1 MTARVLVVDDLL
13 VNVKLLEAR
22 LSAEYYDVLTAHNG
36 YEALDICSRERVD
49 IVLLDVMMPGLDGF
63 ETCRRLKSDA
73 ATQHIPVI
81 MVTALDQASDRVR
94 CLEYGADD
102 FLTKPVDDLALI
114 TRVRNLT
121 RLKMLNDEMMMRA
134 STRRNM
140 GIVDQVALEAALQ
153 QSKGRIVVVDDH
165 QRSASRLKEVLSVHH
180 EVTVESNGDAAN
192 ALITEDKFDLA
203 IISLS
208 LVDSDGMRLCSQLR
222 TRETT
227 RHLPIIML
235 VEPHN
240 EARLLRGLDLGVT
253 DYLIRPID
261 RQELLARVQT
271 QIRRKRY
278 SDYLRKR
285 LESCFELS
293 IMDPLTQ
300 LHNRRYL
307 EGHLNTLVTEAKANN
322 KHLSVLMVDVD
333 HFKAVNDT
341 YGHDAGDAILR
352 ECAARLRQN
361 TRGVDLVARVGGE
374 EFVIVMPDTDR
385 VRAGVIGERLR
396 AGIAE
401 RAFKVNDDIAL
412 RVTASVGLGC
422 LEDIEDTPDSVL
434 KRADKALYSAKRHGR
449 NRVSTD
455 AA

>member
-36 YEALDICSRERVD
+36 YEALEICSRERVD

-102 FLTKPVDDLALI
+102 FLTKLVDDLALI

-153 QSKGRIVVVDDH
+153 QSRGRIVVVDDH
-165 QRSASRLKEVLSVHH
+165 QRSSSRLNEVLSVHH
-180 EVTVESNGDAAN
+180 EVIVEGNADAAN

-203 IISLS
+203 IVSLS
-208 LVDSDGMRLCSQLR
+208 LAESDGMRLCSQLR

-307 EGHLNTLVTEAKANN
+307 DGHLNTLVTEAKANN

-341 YGHDAGDAILR
+341 YGHDAGDIILR

-385 VRAGVIGERLR
+385 LRAGIIGERLR
-396 AGIAE
+396 ASIAE

-422 LEDIEDTPDSVL
+422 MEDIEDTPDSVL

-449 NRVSTD
+449 NRVSAD

>member
-22 LSAEYYDVLTAHNG
+22 LSAEYYDVLTAHG
-36 YEALDICSRERVD
+36 GIEALDICARERVD

-63 ETCRRLKSDA
+63 ETCRRLKA
-73 ATQHIPVI
+73 NPATQHIPVI

-94 CLEYGADD
+94 CLELGADD

-121 RLKMLNDEMMMRA
+121 RLKMLNDEMLMRA

-140 GIVDQVALEAALQ
+140 GLVDQVALEAVLQ
-153 QSKGRIVVVDDH
+153 QGGGRIMVVDDH
-165 QRSASRLKEVLSVHH
+165 ERSAARLQEVLGQLHD
-180 EVTVESNGDAAN
+180 VTVEANADAAN
-192 ALITEDKFDLA
+192 ARLNGEDYDLA
-203 IISLS
+203 IVSLS
-208 LVDSDGMRLCSQLR
+208 LVGSDGMRLCSQLR
-222 TRETT
+222 TREST

-235 VEPHN
+235 VEPNN

-271 QIRRKRY
+271 QIKRRRY

-285 LESCFELS
+285 LETCFELS
-293 IMDPLTQ
+293 IIDPLTQ

-307 EGHLNTLVTEAKANN
+307 DSHLNTLVSEAKANSRP
-322 KHLSVLMVDVD
+322 LSILMIDID
-333 HFKAVNDT
+333 HFKSINDT
-341 YGHDAGDAILR
+341 YGHDAGDIILR
-352 ECAARLRQN
+352 ECAGRLRQN
-361 TRGVDLVARVGGE
+361 SRGVDLSARVGGE

-385 VRAGVIGERLR
+385 IRAAAVGERLR
-396 AGIAE
+396 AAIAE
-401 RAFKVNDDIAL
+401 QPFKINDDITI
-412 RVTASVGLGC
+412 RVTASVGLGS
-422 LEDIEDTPDSVL
+422 LDNPEEEPAAIL
-434 KRADKALYSAKRHGR
+434 KRADKALYAAKRHGR
-449 NRVSTD
+449 NRVSAD

>member
-22 LSAEYYDVLTAHNG
+22 LSAEYYDVLTAHSG
-36 YEALDICSRERVD
+36 QEALEICSRERVD

-81 MVTALDQASDRVR
+81 MVTALDQTADRVR
-94 CLEYGADD
+94 CLEFGADD

-121 RLKMLNDEMMMRA
+121 RIKMLNDEMMMRA

-140 GIVDQVALEAALQ
+140 GLVDQVALEAALQ
-153 QSKGRIVVVDDH
+153 QNRGRIIVVDDH
-165 QRSASRLKEVLSVHH
+165 QRSSSRLKEVLSVHH
-180 EVTVESNGDAAN
+180 EVKVEGNAEAAN
-192 ALITEDKFDLA
+192 ALITEDAFDLA
-203 IISLS
+203 IVSLS
-208 LVDSDGMRLCSQLR
+208 LVESDGMRLCSQLR

-253 DYLIRPID
+253 DYLIRPIE

-285 LESCFELS
+285 LESCFEQA

-341 YGHDAGDAILR
+341 YGHDAGDIILR

-385 VRAGVIGERLR
+385 IRAGVIGERLR
-396 AGIAE
+396 ASIAE
-401 RAFKVNDDIAL
+401 RAFRVNDDIAL

-422 LEDIEDTPDSVL
+422 LEDIEDTPDSVM
-434 KRADKALYSAKRHGR
+434 KRADRALYSAKRHGR
-449 NRVSTD
+449 NRVSAD

>member
-49 IVLLDVMMPGLDGF
+49 IILLDVMMPGLDGF

-134 STRRNM
+134 STRRSM

-153 QSKGRIVVVDDH
+153 QSRGRIIVVDDH
-165 QRSASRLKEVLSVHH
+165 QRSASRLNEVLSVQH
-180 EVTVESNGDAAN
+180 EVTVEGNADAAN

-203 IISLS
+203 IVSLS
-208 LVDSDGMRLCSQLR
+208 LTESDGMRLCSQLR

-235 VEPHN
+235 VEPQN

-285 LESCFELS
+285 LEACFELA

-307 EGHLNTLVTEAKANN
+307 DGHLNTLVTEAKANK

-341 YGHDAGDAILR
+341 YGHDAGDIILR
-352 ECAARLRQN
+352 ECASRLRQN

-385 VRAGVIGERLR
+385 IRAGVIGERLR
-396 AGIAE
+396 ASIAE
-401 RAFKVNDDIAL
+401 RAFRVNDDIAL

-422 LEDIEDTPDSVL
+422 LEEIDDTPDMVL

-449 NRVSTD
+449 NRVSAD

>member
-36 YEALDICSRERVD
+36 YEALEICNRERVD

-63 ETCRRLKSDA
+63 ETCRRLKTDA

-94 CLEYGADD
+94 CLEFGADD
-102 FLTKPVDDLALI
+102 FLSKPVDDLALI

-121 RLKMLNDEMMMRA
+121 RLKMLNDELLMRA

-140 GIVDQVALEAALQ
+140 GLLDQVALEAALQ
-153 QSKGRIVVVDDH
+153 QNRGRIIVVDDH
-165 QRSASRLKEVLSVHH
+165 QRSASRLKEVLGVTH
-180 EVTVESNGDAAN
+180 EVTVEPNAESAS
-192 ALITEDKFDLA
+192 ALITENAFDLA
-203 IISLS
+203 LVSMS
-208 LVDSDGMRLCSQLR
+208 LVESDGMRLCSLLR
-222 TRETT
+222 TREST

-235 VEPHN
+235 VEPNN

-307 EGHLNTLVTEAKANN
+307 DGHLKTLVTEAKANT
-322 KHLSVLMVDVD
+322 KALSVLMVDVD

-341 YGHDAGDAILR
+341 YGHDAGDIILR
-352 ECAARLRQN
+352 ECAARLREN

-385 VRAGVIGERLR
+385 LRAAFIGERLR
-396 AGIAE
+396 ASIAE
-401 RAFKVNDDIAL
+401 RPFKVNDDVAL
-412 RVTASVGLGC
+412 RVTASVGLSS
-422 LEDIEDTPDSVL
+422 LEESEDTPDSIL

-449 NRVSTD
+449 NRVSAD